1 MAIAA
6 LKQILAW
13 DIKRIQATL
22 SVLTDRVAYLAA
34 ELGYSVLPAA
44 DRSAHMIGIRPRKG
58 ISAALPKALNEAKVF
73 VSIRG
78 DSIRIAP
85 HLYNQPE
92 DIDRLFEVL
101 KRTCS

>member
-1 MAIAA
+1 MDCPNIQ
-6 LKQILAW
+6 LRLAVGGVFFGS
-13 DIKRIQATL
+13 RTT
-22 SVLTDRVAYLAA
+22 VRVAYLAA
-34 ELGYSVLPAA
+34 ELDYSVLPAA

-58 ISAALPKALNEAKVF
+58 ISAELPKALKEAKVF

-92 DIDRLFEVL
+92 DIDRYL
-101 KRTCS
+101 RC